1 MLRLKIIIDTSTR
14 AARPKLSKEPK
25 VPSCIAC
32 TPPPQALIPTFIKLI
47 PMSVTTIPETSGV
60 IIFRVYFNKR
70 LIAISTTDAAMQAPN
85 MAGSP
90 PTKPAEMIGP
100 INEKLVP

>member
-1 MLRLKIIIDTSTR
+1 
-14 AARPKLSKEPK
+14 
-25 VPSCIAC
+25 
-32 TPPPQALIPTFIKLI
+32 
-47 PMSVTTIPETSGV
+47 MSVTTIPETSGV

-70 LIAISTTDAAMQAPN
+70 LIAISTTDAAIQAPN